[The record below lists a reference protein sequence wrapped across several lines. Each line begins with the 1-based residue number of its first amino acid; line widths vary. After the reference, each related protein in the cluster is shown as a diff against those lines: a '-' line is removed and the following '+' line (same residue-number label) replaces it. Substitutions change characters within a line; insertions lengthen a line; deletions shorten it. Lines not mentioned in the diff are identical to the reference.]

1 MDVWHLEGLLR
12 KEGKQVDNGE
22 QRKKVVILKTA

>member
-1 MDVWHLEGLLR
+1 MDVWYLEGLLR
-12 KEGKQVDNGE
+12 KERKQVDNGE